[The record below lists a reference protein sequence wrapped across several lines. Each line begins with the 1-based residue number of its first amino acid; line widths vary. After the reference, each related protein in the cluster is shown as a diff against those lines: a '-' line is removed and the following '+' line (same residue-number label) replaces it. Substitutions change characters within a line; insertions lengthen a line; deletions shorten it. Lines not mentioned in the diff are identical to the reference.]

1 MSERSYVLSDDLGVI
16 ETVHQDSSGRLTI
29 ARKQDVSRI
38 LDANKAQ
45 SNDAPGRFKDEML
58 NHVARIPMVVYEQWL
73 KELPKDADEATKKR
87 HIRAKLNDPDT
98 AFLRTRKGRI

>member
-1 MSERSYVLSDDLGVI
+1 MSERSYVLDTFAGVV
-16 ETVHQDSSGRLTI
+16 ETVHQDHEGRLTI
-29 ARKQDVSRI
+29 QRKQDVGLI

-45 SNDAPGRFKDEML
+45 ANDAPTRFKSEVT
-58 NHVARIPMVVYEQWL
+58 NHVARIPLVIYEQWL

-87 HIRAKLNDPDT
+87 HLRAKLNDPDN